1 MSITLQVELSC
12 HYVTGVP
19 TNPIMLPMD
28 NFTIKFIGE
37 LCPSNPVIFSPGI
50 DPGGSRNLVIFSIT
64 LPPVANGKMESNAP
78 RSQWERVHQNYR
90 AIYSIICPRFS
101 MDPESEKIEKKI
113 ESFLISVT
121 FQWEI

>member
-1 MSITLQVELSC
+1 MSITFQVELSC

-37 LCPSNPVIFSPGI
+37 LCPSNPVKF
-50 DPGGSRNLVIFSIT
+50 
-64 LPPVANGKMESNAP
+64 
-78 RSQWERVHQNYR
+78 QWRIYHQNYR
-90 AIYSIICPRFS
+90 GVMPIKSSHFS

-113 ESFLISVT
+113 ESFVT
-121 FQWEI
+121 PR